1 MRATLALNGLKWIE
15 AKKKRLTYFYDICF
29 NIMPCANFFGI
40 LTSFQEVMNL
50 QIRFK

>member
-1 MRATLALNGLKWIE
+1 MRATLAHNGLKWIE
-15 AKKKRLTYFYDICF
+15 AKKRLSYFYDIFF

-40 LTSFQEVMNL
+40 LTSFQEVMKL